1 MICHNTIQLKQ
12 TFKVKNFYPSYRIQA
27 NSTVW
32 QFFTHFWHVKVLS
45 VNIAKGIYLGGLFS
59 SPRKVAIVRG
69 NFGKQN
75 GVIRDRLQQYQYYFC
90 YMLYAF
96 PHYTFCQYRE
106 VGRQVDGRS
115 IGTRTKLCE
124 NIQDISEACD
134 WQVLLLHCIYFL
146 VSILK

>member
-1 MICHNTIQLKQ
+1 MICHNTIKLKQ

-96 PHYTFCQYRE
+96 PHYTFCQYR
-106 VGRQVDGRS
+106 QVEGRS

-124 NIQDISEACD
+124 NIQDISEACGRYYYCIAFIF
-134 WQVLLLHCIYFL
+134 WQQNKRL
-146 VSILK
+146 VF

>member
-1 MICHNTIQLKQ
+1 MYLIIHVLSRLLYLLDMSISFGMSEFIYLFPNVLITYRTFPTYLTKLMICHNTIQLKQ

-75 GVIRDRLQQYQYYFC
+75 GVIRDRL
-90 YMLYAF
+90 
-96 PHYTFCQYRE
+96 
-106 VGRQVDGRS
+106 
-115 IGTRTKLCE
+115 
-124 NIQDISEACD
+124 
-134 WQVLLLHCIYFL
+134 
-146 VSILK
+146 

>member
-27 NSTVW
+27 NSTVQ

-96 PHYTFCQYRE
+96 PHYTFCQYR
-106 VGRQVDGRS
+106 QVEGRS

-124 NIQDISEACD
+124 NIQDISEACGRYYY
-134 WQVLLLHCIYFL
+134 CIAF
-146 VSILK
+146 IFQQQQQ

>member
-75 GVIRDRLQQYQYYFC
+75 GVIRDRIQYQYYFF
-90 YMLYAF
+90 YMLYAS
-96 PHYTFCQYRE
+96 PDYTFCQYRQ
-106 VGRQVDGRS
+106 VGRQVGVQAQGPNCVKISRTYQRLVTGRYYY
-115 IGTRTKLCE
+115 
-124 NIQDISEACD
+124 
-134 WQVLLLHCIYFL
+134 CIAFIFWL
-146 VSILK
+146 VF